1 METQSLFQ
9 QLIALFLT
17 SCFLSVAAE
26 CIANPYQSVDVVING
41 TSQTTTAPVS
51 SKTLTTG
58 PLPSV
63 NSQLTPTN
71 SDSSDKHIETA
82 PKAESQNAEKLTV
95 TESSVFKFNH
105 EVSKTNLNEL
115 CRTTRDLDS
124 FIELGMAYEKRG
136 MNDEAILAYK
146 TAISINPNKVE
157 TRLRLAEVRLLQGNE
172 KGALDDYAE
181 FLRLKPESPN
191 IQIKM
196 ARILCRNNQTILAI
210 ELYKSAL
217 KQSPN
222 EADIHRELAIIY
234 KSNKDFENA
243 TTHFQK
249 SIEIRK
255 TDLESRNN
263 LVSLYSIAKQI
274 SKLRQLLEET
284 VELFPDDVN
293 SHYKL
298 AVVYDYLKEY
308 ALATEEY
315 KKTLALKPDH
325 IKSIAALKSVYLKT
339 GKYQEAKDLNKT
351 LTRLDREQLAA
362 LETLTV
368 IGDNFDPKPNKI
380 NYSLKRSA
388 LKTAKK
394 AKRSAKVGN
403 KEKKIKQKA
412 DSK

>member
-1 METQSLFQ
+1 METQSLFR

-17 SCFLSVAAE
+17 SYFLSVAVE
-26 CIANPYQSVDVVING
+26 CFADQYQLVKAMNNV
-41 TSQTTTAPVS
+41 TTQTTTAPII
-51 SKTLTTG
+51 SKASTTDTA
-58 PLPSV
+58 PLQSV

-71 SDSSDKHIETA
+71 SDSTDKHIDTSA
-82 PKAESQNAEKLTV
+82 PKAESLNAERLTV
-95 TESSVFKFNH
+95 TKSSVFKSDH
-105 EVSKTNLNEL
+105 EVSQNNLNEL
-115 CRTTRDLDS
+115 CRTTRDHDS

-146 TAISINPNKVE
+146 TAISMNPSKVE

-196 ARILCRNNQTILAI
+196 ARILSRNNQTILAL

-217 KQSPN
+217 KQTPN

-234 KSNKDFENA
+234 KNNKDFENA
-243 TTHFQK
+243 KKHFQK
-249 SIEIRK
+249 TIEIRK

-308 ALATEEY
+308 APATEEY
-315 KKTLALKPDH
+315 KRTLALKPDH

-339 GKYQEAKDLNKT
+339 GKYQEAKNLNNT
-351 LTRLDREQLAA
+351 FTRLDREQLAA

-380 NYSLKRSA
+380 NYSPNRS
-388 LKTAKK
+388 TSPVAKK
-394 AKRSAKVGN
+394 SKRAVKVG
-403 KEKKIKQKA
+403 KKRKR
-412 DSK
+412 